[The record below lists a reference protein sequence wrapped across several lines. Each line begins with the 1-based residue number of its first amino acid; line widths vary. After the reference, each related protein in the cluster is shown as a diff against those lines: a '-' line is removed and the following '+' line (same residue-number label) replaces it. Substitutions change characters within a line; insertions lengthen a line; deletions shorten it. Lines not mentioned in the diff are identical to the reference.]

1 MFSVISHGCYRFY
14 KRNGAAPGAS
24 SDLEKA
30 FKDSVAVIAS
40 ATPQQ
45 LPDWARADPMFGWA
59 VSDGTIIEVVLPKA
73 APVLDAAEEPEEA
86 PARGRFSKR

>member
-1 MFSVISHGCYRFY
+1 MFSVISRGCYRFY
-14 KRNGAAPGAS
+14 NRNGAAPGAS

-30 FKDSVAVIAS
+30 FKDSVAIIAS

-59 VSDGTIIEVVLPKA
+59 VKDGNIIEVVLAKA
-73 APVLDAAEEPEEA
+73 VPVPVAVDESEEPQ
-86 PARGRFSKR
+86 ARGRFSKR